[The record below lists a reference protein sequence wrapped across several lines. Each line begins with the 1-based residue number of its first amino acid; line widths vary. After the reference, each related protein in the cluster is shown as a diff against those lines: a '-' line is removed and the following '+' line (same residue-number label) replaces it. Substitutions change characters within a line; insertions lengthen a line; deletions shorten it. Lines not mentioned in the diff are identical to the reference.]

1 MDGPGN
7 GESIRFRNLYL
18 RHDTEHYATPAYEYL
33 AARPEIDAKRI
44 GVMAISLGGY
54 YAPRAAAFEQRY
66 ACCIAWGAQWDYQKI
81 WRDRFE
87 RLDAFDTPSLSVA
100 VAAHLRGC
108 STPRSQDDAMKR
120 LEPFK
125 LDGVVQKITCPFL
138 MLHGEGD
145 EQIPL
150 ERGAEMF
157 RRRRLQA
164 EDDEDLHPRGG
175 RLPPLPDRQPEHLLG
190 LYVGLARAGAAAGKV
205 TSPSMRAAVSA
216 WSLP

>member
-1 MDGPGN
+1 MARA
-7 GESIRFRNLYL
+7 IRFRDLYL
-18 RHDTEHYATPAYEYL
+18 RHDTERLRDAGL
-33 AARPEIDAKRI
+33 RMARRPSGDRPKRI

-54 YAPRAAAFEQRY
+54 YAPRAAAFEQRF

-87 RLDAFDTPSLSVA
+87 RHRAIGDA
-100 VAAHLRGC
+100 VALGRRTAYLVGAERHR
-108 STPRSQDDAMKR
+108 QDDAIKW

-150 ERGAEMF
+150 PEAQKCFDAVGSKQKTFKLFTRDEGGYHHCQIDNQSICSAYMWDWLEEVLEPAD
-157 RRRRLQA
+157 RR
-164 EDDEDLHPRGG
+164 
-175 RLPPLPDRQPEHLLG
+175 
-190 LYVGLARAGAAAGKV
+190 V
-205 TSPSMRAAVSA
+205 
-216 WSLP
+216 